1 MDSEG
6 KIGGYDNT
14 AAIAFFDKYKN
25 GDVSFGFFTFGIKI
39 KKKL

>member
-25 GDVSFGFFTFGIKI
+25 GDVSWNYFIIFFNVKI
-39 KKKL
+39 

>member
-25 GDVSFGFFTFGIKI
+25 GDVSLVF
-39 KKKL
+39 LRSE